1 MKIIFMHLPSLVM
14 FGVTAILMVLLY
26 IIVKCAQL
34 QRKRT
39 PLTQDFLRFPGH
51 TSLKRLDALNH
62 EINIYLV
69 YLFSLPICIYAAY
82 ISLLYFAKTEIDTQ
96 GIITL
101 AIIST
106 VIIAYFLFRLLR
118 FFRERR
124 IVRLGYEGEVEVAQE
139 LNQLMM
145 EGYYVYHDLP
155 ADKFNINHIVIG
167 HTGVFAIETNARSK
181 PTSRSRVENA
191 TVSYD
196 GRVLYF
202 PKGNDWKTLDQAK
215 QQADWLSEWI
225 HRAVGE
231 PIAVRAIVALPG
243 WYVKRTSAD
252 GISVINPKQFSSL
265 FKYIKPRH
273 LPQEM
278 IRRIVCQIEQKC
290 RNVEPRLKD
299 FDGE

>member
-1 MKIIFMHLPSLVM
+1 M
-14 FGVTAILMVLLY
+14 FGVTAILMVFLY
-26 IIVKCAQL
+26 IILKYAQL
-34 QRKRT
+34 KRKRT
-39 PLTQDFLRFPGH
+39 PLTHDFPRFPGH

-69 YLFSLPICIYAAY
+69 SLFSLPICIYAAY
-82 ISLLYFAKTEIDTQ
+82 ISLLYFAKTEIDIQ
-96 GIITL
+96 AIITL

-106 VIIAYFLFRLLR
+106 AMIAYFLFRLLR
-118 FFRERR
+118 FFRGRR
-124 IVRLGYEGEVEVAQE
+124 IVRLGYEGEVTVAQE

-167 HTGVFAIETNARSK
+167 HTGVFAIETNAQSK
-181 PTSRSRVENA
+181 PTSRGRVEDA

-225 HRAVGE
+225 HRAVGK

-278 IRRIVCQIEQKC
+278 ISRIVHQIEQKF
-290 RNVEPRLKD
+290 RNAEPSS
-299 FDGE
+299 

>member
-1 MKIIFMHLPSLVM
+1 MKIIFMHIPSLIM
-14 FGVTAILMVLLY
+14 SGATAILMIFLY
-26 IIVKCAQL
+26 IILKYAQL
-34 QRKRT
+34 KRKRT
-39 PLTQDFLRFPGH
+39 PFTHDFLRSPGH
-51 TSLKRLDALNH
+51 ALLKRLDGLNQ
-62 EINIYLV
+62 EISIYLL

-101 AIIST
+101 AIICT
-106 VIIAYFLFRLLR
+106 VMIAFFLFRLLR

-124 IVRLGYEGEVEVAQE
+124 IVRLGYEGQLAVAQE
-139 LNQLMM
+139 LNQLMK
-145 EGYYVYHDLP
+145 EGYHVYHDLP
-155 ADKFNINHIVIG
+155 VDKFNIDHIVVG
-167 HTGVFAIETNARSK
+167 HTGVYAIETNAQSK
-181 PTSRSRVENA
+181 PKSRGRLKDA

-202 PKGNDWKTLDQAK
+202 PKGEDWKTLDQAK
-215 QQADWLSEWI
+215 QQADWLSDWI
-225 HRAVGE
+225 QRAVGK

-252 GISVINPKQFSSL
+252 GISVINPEQFSSL

-278 IRRIVCQIEQKC
+278 IHQIVHQIEQKF
-290 RNVEPRLKD
+290 RNVEPSSKD
-299 FDGE
+299 FDRK